1 MIPVDQE
8 YLHDPANGVEG
19 DCFRAVLASILE
31 LPITEVPH
39 FAAATKLASDF
50 FFWEHVYNWLEAQ
63 GYQYWPGRNPP
74 VGALEYHALSGP
86 SPRTKGGFHAT
97 VGLAGKVVHDPHPSR
112 DGIAGDEAKWYFGY
126 LIPMSKE
133 PA

>member
-8 YLHDPANGVEG
+8 FTHNPSEGTEG

-31 LPITEVPH
+31 LPIADVPH
-39 FAAATKLASDF
+39 FAAQTTVAGE
-50 FFWEHVYNWLEAQ
+50 FWSAVYDWLEAQ

-74 VGALEYHALSGP
+74 EGALEYHALSGP

-97 VGLAGKVVHDPHPSR
+97 VGLNGQVVHDPHPSR
-112 DGIAGDEAKWYFGY
+112 SGISGFEPDWYFGY
-126 LIPMSKE
+126 LIPISKKVS
-133 PA
+133 